1 MSSFKVR
8 LITSTDDDLKS
19 YFIETIAK
27 QKWRP
32 GLEDINLYFAFDQPS
47 AFVGLLDGKPIG
59 LVAFLNYSHSFSMFA
74 AFIIEEEFRGKGY
87 GLKLYRTALKLA
99 LPVLTPSC
107 NIATYS
113 MDYLQRSYP
122 LRL

>member
-59 LVAFLNYSHSFSMFA
+59 LVSFLNYSHSFSMFA
-74 AFIIEEEFRGKGY
+74 DFIIEEEFRGKGY
-87 GLKLYRTALKLA
+87 GLKLYRTALKA
-99 LPVLTPSC
+99 FPVLPPSC

-122 LRL
+122 LRQ